1 MDQSLAREFLS
12 KSDRHQFSPNDKNN
26 DKIIS
31 NGKYFDLLWNS
42 LKQFYLIENTDQWRE
57 FLLWIH
63 VLKID

>member
-1 MDQSLAREFLS
+1 MDQSLTLEFPS

-42 LKQFYLIENTDQWRE
+42 YRKYRSVERISLVDTCIKNRLNDE
-57 FLLWIH
+57 F
-63 VLKID
+63 

>member
-42 LKQFYLIENTDQWRE
+42 LK
-57 FLLWIH
+57 
-63 VLKID
+63 